1 MKGLKIIMSPSEEQK
16 QFDKSNQELNGVT
29 SGIAI
34 LVMIVSLVG
43 VVLTWLYQNII
54 TILLIIIGVYLLYR
68 WYRR

>member
-1 MKGLKIIMSPSEEQK
+1 MSPSEEQK

-29 SGIAI
+29 PCIAI
-34 LVMIVSLVG
+34 LVMIVLLVG

-54 TILLIIIGVYLLYR
+54 TILLIIVGVYL

>member
-1 MKGLKIIMSPSEEQK
+1 MSPSEEQK
-16 QFDKSNQELNGVT
+16 QFDKSNQELNRVT

-54 TILLIIIGVYLLYR
+54 TILLFIIGVYLLYR
-68 WYRR
+68 WYGR

>member
-1 MKGLKIIMSPSEEQK
+1 MKGSNIIMSPSEEQK

-29 SGIAI
+29 SCIAI
-34 LVMIVSLVG
+34 LVMIVLLVG

-54 TILLIIIGVYLLYR
+54 TILLLIVGVYL